1 MSLILVVD
9 DMALAREA
17 VARLLRHEGFQT
29 VSAGNGKEAYATLYS
44 QKPDLIVLDLM
55 MPEMDGIT
63 FLRMIRRH
71 PQWESIPIVVLTG
84 LNDDNMLVARA
95 KELGVNDL
103 VPKASFGFDDL
114 MTRIKTAINGR
125 ANGGRAQAAN

>member
-29 VSAGNGKEAYATLYS
+29 VSAGNGKEAYATLYA
-44 QKPDLIVLDLM
+44 QKPDLILLDLM

-84 LNDDNMLVARA
+84 LQDDNMLVARA
-95 KELGVNDL
+95 RELGVNDL

-114 MTRIKTAINGR
+114 LSRIRKAV
-125 ANGGRAQAAN
+125 GGNTSAKAAARN

>member
-9 DMALAREA
+9 DMTLAREA
-17 VARLLRHEGFQT
+17 VARLLRYEGFQT
-29 VSAGNGKEAYATLYS
+29 VSAGNGKEAYATLYA
-44 QKPDLIVLDLM
+44 QKPDLILLDLM

-71 PQWESIPIVVLTG
+71 PQWEDIPILVLTG
-84 LNDDNMLVARA
+84 LHDDNKLVARA
-95 KELGVNDL
+95 RELGVYDL

-114 MTRIKTAINGR
+114 LGRIRKAVEVNR
-125 ANGGRAQAAN
+125 PAKAAARG

>member
-1 MSLILVVD
+1 MPLIMVVD

-17 VARLLRHEGFQT
+17 VARLLRYEGFQT
-29 VSAGNGKEAYATLYS
+29 VSAGNGKEAYATLYA
-44 QKPDLIVLDLM
+44 QKPDLILLDLM

-63 FLRMIRRH
+63 FLRMLRGH

-84 LNDDNMLVARA
+84 LQDDNRLVERAR
-95 KELGVNDL
+95 ELGVNDL

-114 MTRIKTAINGR
+114 LMRIRKAIVVRTPARN
-125 ANGGRAQAAN
+125 